1 MVQVIACTHNLL
13 FDSTRHYKIAYVVL
27 LQKSQK
33 ISLYLSTIQKIG
45 LYLLYNTGVK
55 IERGKQASRNEKI
68 LDSAKGTE
76 RKHTMKKNAGYVI
89 NYEDNTITLTKA
101 FAKQAQNPATKEFRE
116 LDKLHKNFPDFTI
129 TKRTAKVNEDKERH
143 AGLSIPWMTNYIKT
157 YIKDEAAVAEFEEV
171 KNFYRGMSGYYGKVK
186 GWFLNKYPN
195 Y

>member
-1 MVQVIACTHNLL
+1 M
-13 FDSTRHYKIAYVVL
+13 
-27 LQKSQK
+27 
-33 ISLYLSTIQKIG
+33 
-45 LYLLYNTGVK
+45 YNTGVK

-76 RKHTMKKNAGYVI
+76 RELIMKKNAGYVI

-116 LDKLHKNFPDFTI
+116 LAKLHKNFPEFTI
-129 TKRTAKVNEDKERH
+129 TKRTAKVNYDKEVH
-143 AGLSIPWMTNYIKT
+143 SGLSIPWMTNYIKT

-171 KNFYRGMSGYYGKVK
+171 KAFYRGMSGYYGRVK

-195 Y
+195 YKEIDFAEVAASKSAATQAEAVQEAAEDKQLKIA

>member
-1 MVQVIACTHNLL
+1 M
-13 FDSTRHYKIAYVVL
+13 
-27 LQKSQK
+27 
-33 ISLYLSTIQKIG
+33 
-45 LYLLYNTGVK
+45 GVK

-116 LDKLHKNFPDFTI
+116 LAKLHKNFPDFTI

-171 KNFYRGMSGYYGKVK
+171 KAFYRGMSGYYGKVK

-195 Y
+195 YKEIDFAELAASKSAANQATATQTINQVVAAQPIANRE